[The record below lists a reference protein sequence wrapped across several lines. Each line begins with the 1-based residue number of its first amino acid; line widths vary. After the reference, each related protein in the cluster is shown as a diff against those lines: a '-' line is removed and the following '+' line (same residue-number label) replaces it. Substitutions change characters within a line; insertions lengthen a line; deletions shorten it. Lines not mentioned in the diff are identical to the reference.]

1 MAYLYMIWLWIA
13 DGGGGTVTSIFDS
26 EATPLCVERA
36 HTHTLKTFNS
46 PSNKNG
52 AIIEF
57 GNARIL
63 YAK

>member
-1 MAYLYMIWLWIA
+1 MAYLYTIWLWIA
-13 DGGGGTVTSIFDS
+13 DGGGTVTSIFDS

-36 HTHTLKTFNS
+36 RTHTLATFNS
-46 PSNKNG
+46 PSNKKG

-57 GNARIL
+57 GSAWIL